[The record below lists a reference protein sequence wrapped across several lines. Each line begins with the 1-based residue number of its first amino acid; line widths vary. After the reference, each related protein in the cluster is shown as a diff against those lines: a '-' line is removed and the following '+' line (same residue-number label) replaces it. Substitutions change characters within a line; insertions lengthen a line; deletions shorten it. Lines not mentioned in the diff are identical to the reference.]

1 MMTKQPIA
9 KKLNVAAET
18 VWNAIRN
25 LDRLDVWFPFIQTC
39 RLEGAGPGA
48 LRYMTTVDGGE
59 ITDSIEEIDD
69 GNRRLV
75 YLRLI
80 SPFPVSDYKGTVE
93 VFTSYDGLAVV
104 VWTIEFESKPD
115 DAASVAEVV
124 HVAIREGMDGMEKDL
139 RSD

>member
-9 KKLNVAAET
+9 KKLNVAADS
-18 VWNAIRN
+18 VWNTIRN

-39 RLEGAGPGA
+39 RVEGAGPGA

-69 GNRRLV
+69 GNKRLV
-75 YLRLI
+75 YLRPI
-80 SPFPVSDYKGTVE
+80 SPFPVSDYRGTVE

-104 VWTIEFESKPD
+104 VWTIDFESKPD

-124 HVAIREGMDGMEKDL
+124 HTAIREGMDGMEKDL